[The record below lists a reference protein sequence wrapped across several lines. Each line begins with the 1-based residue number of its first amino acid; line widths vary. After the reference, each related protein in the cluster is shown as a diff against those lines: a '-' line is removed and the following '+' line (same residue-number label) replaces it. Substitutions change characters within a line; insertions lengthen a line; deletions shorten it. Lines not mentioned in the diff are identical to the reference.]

1 VLWND
6 PQFVEASLALAR
18 LALEVDAGVDPNLPV
33 DEVDRRR
40 VTFLVRSLASRPPT
54 AEESKSM
61 TSLLAAQ
68 REAYR
73 ASPDSARQLARY
85 SLEQVAHPAA
95 EPPEPEPMEE
105 DLAIETA
112 ATAVVA
118 SALLGLPDVVHRR

>member
-1 VLWND
+1 
-6 PQFVEASLALAR
+6 
-18 LALEVDAGVDPNLPV
+18 
-33 DEVDRRR
+33 
-40 VTFLVRSLASRPPT
+40 
-54 AEESKSM
+54 M

-73 ASPDSARQLARY
+73 ASPDSARRLATY

-95 EPPEPEPMEE
+95 EAPEPAPMEE